1 VPNHFTSAEASRFV
15 NQQMNFINAGPG
27 DPSAKKQFRADDDG
41 SDNSKAK
48 RLTFVPSRGQKLPE

>member
-1 VPNHFTSAEASRFV
+1 
-15 NQQMNFINAGPG
+15 MNFINAGPG